1 MAGSP
6 KTYVC
11 LGPGLALRLAF
22 VLALVLALV
31 LGLVLAL
38 ALGLVLALVLG
49 PGRRAGCLLVAPA
62 AAPIKR
68 NVSMGRLFVFVV
80 GAVAV

>member
-6 KTYVC
+6 KIYVC
-11 LGPGLALRLAF
+11 LDPGLALCLAF

-38 ALGLVLALVLG
+38 VLG
-49 PGRRAGCLLVAPA
+49 PGRRAGCLFVAPA
-62 AAPIKR
+62 AAQVKR
-68 NVSMGRLFVFVV
+68 NVSMGHLFVFVV